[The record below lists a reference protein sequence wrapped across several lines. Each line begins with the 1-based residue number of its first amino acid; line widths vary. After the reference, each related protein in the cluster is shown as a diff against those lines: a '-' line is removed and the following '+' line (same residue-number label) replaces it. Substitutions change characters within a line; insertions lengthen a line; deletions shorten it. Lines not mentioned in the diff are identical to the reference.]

1 MASSFAG
8 SFLAGSLLSGSLL
21 ENSFLA
27 FFFNGFDAPRPG
39 FIDLDWEARV
49 LTGEVTV
56 KFSFLFLFLVVFL
69 GSVSSE
75 GEVEEGPAKIG
86 SVGELGIHSIPHR
99 DHKPRL
105 SSRHNVFHSSFS
117 VFLNLFFCFE
127 EQDFDSD
134 DPSESASSLPI
145 RVSASLLPISASNAF
160 SFSKLLVSI
169 MIYHVTFYNIFNL
182 ILLYLLIIVFILSS
196 FLVFVSV
203 P

>member
-1 MASSFAG
+1 MGVRQS
-8 SFLAGSLLSGSLL
+8 LAVWKKKSMMIYNSNIKNSL
-21 ENSFLA
+21 
-27 FFFNGFDAPRPG
+27 P
-39 FIDLDWEARV
+39 LDI
-49 LTGEVTV
+49 
-56 KFSFLFLFLVVFL
+56 F
-69 GSVSSE
+69 
-75 GEVEEGPAKIG
+75 
-86 SVGELGIHSIPHR
+86 IPHR

-145 RVSASLLPISASNAF
+145 GVSASLLPISASNAF

-196 FLVFVSV
+196 FLVFVSA